1 MVYYTTI
8 KYGTMKKSSS
18 FIRLLLVSMIV
29 IFYAS
34 SCRTSS
40 TTITGTWEKENIIK
54 EYNHILVAALTSNV
68 NVKSTVEQHLEES
81 LREHGLEASQ
91 SIELL
96 PPRFI
101 DDDNQKQKIL
111 NAIKEDGADAILTVS
126 LIDRD
131 TETRYVPGSA
141 SYAPYPAFRFYGNFW
156 GYYNHWSPQFY
167 SPGYYSEDKIYY
179 IETNLYDAE
188 TEELIWSAQS
198 QTYNPENLS
207 RFSRDFGK
215 EIVQRLLEDNIL

>member
-1 MVYYTTI
+1 MNKMNRFLS
-8 KYGTMKKSSS
+8 KY
-18 FIRLLLVSMIV
+18 FIGLSI
-29 IFYAS
+29 IFYAA
-34 SCRTSS
+34 SCGTSS
-40 TTITGTWEKENIIK
+40 TTITGTWEKENINK

-81 LREHGLEASQ
+81 LREQGLEASQ

-101 DDDNQKQKIL
+101 DDENQKQKIISG
-111 NAIKEDGADAILTVS
+111 IKNSGTDAILTIS
-126 LIDRD
+126 LIDSD
-131 TETRYVPGSA
+131 TETRYVPGA
-141 SYAPYPAFRFYGNFW
+141 TSYAPYPAYRFYGNFW
-156 GYYNHWSPQFY
+156 GYYSHWSPQFY
-167 SPGYYSEDKIYY
+167 SPGYYSEDKVYY

-207 RFSRDFGK
+207 GFSRDFGK
-215 EIVQRLLEDNIL
+215 EIVQRLIEDDII